1 MLLEGTNRQ
10 IKMEF
15 VCIED
20 LVPKDHILRKIDKY
34 INFSFINDLCRPYY
48 CENNGRP
55 AIEPEIMFKML
66 FIGYLFGI
74 RSETRLVEDVKV
86 NIAYRWFL
94 GYGIEDKIPDA
105 SVIWQ
110 NRLRRFNGTDI
121 PRQIFENI
129 LKQAIAHNLV
139 DGKILY
145 TDSTHLKANANKNK
159 FVEDTVK
166 VEAQEYIKELNAAI
180 NEDRAKHGKKP
191 LKFDETPKKP
201 DDEDDENY
209 FDDDTPT
216 KTIKKSTTDPDSG
229 FMHRNGK
236 PQGFFYLDHRTV
248 DSKCNII
255 TDTFVTPGNVN
266 DVKPYRE
273 RLEYQIEKFGFKVET
288 VGLDAGYNTSAI
300 CKMLLEDFK
309 IRAAMGKR
317 RGCHQKGK
325 YGKYKFKYIPDW
337 DVYICP
343 ERNYLEYVT
352 TDRNGYREYK
362 CKNDRCANCPRREEC
377 LSEKQKTK
385 SLRRHVWEDYRD
397 EVYVF
402 THTDEGKEIY
412 AKRKEKIERSFAE
425 SKELHGLRYCRMRGN
440 ERVSEQCLLTAAV
453 QNMKKIANILWRRD
467 LHFLSTKIKNLIC
480 MTKTHLKMVGLS
492 VIWLGR
498 L

>member
-1 MLLEGTNRQ
+1 MQSLQTADKVKVSGQFFVKNLFKLREIWYNVGIENSVIMGCRNAFGRNKPTNKNGVCMYRGFGTER
-10 IKMEF
+10 
-15 VCIED
+15 
-20 LVPKDHILRKIDKY
+20 PYLRKIDKY

-362 CKNDRCANCPRREEC
+362 CKNYRCANCPRREEC
-377 LSEKQKTK
+377 LREKQKTK

-402 THTDEGKEIY
+402 THTDEGKEY
-412 AKRKEKIERSFAE
+412 TQKEKRKLSRSALQNQKNCMVCAIAVCTGT
-425 SKELHGLRYCRMRGN
+425 KEFPN
-440 ERVSEQCLLTAAV
+440 NACLLQRYRT
-453 QNMKKIANILWRRD
+453 
-467 LHFLSTKIKNLIC
+467 
-480 MTKTHLKMVGLS
+480 
-492 VIWLGR
+492 
-498 L
+498 

>member
-1 MLLEGTNRQ
+1 MLLEKKNRQ
-10 IKMEF
+10 TKLEL
-15 VCIED
+15 VCIEQ
-20 LVPKDHILRKIDKY
+20 LVPEDHILRKIDKY
-34 INFSFINDLCRPYY
+34 IDFSFINKICKPYY

-55 AIEPEIMFKML
+55 AIEPEVMFKML

-74 RSETRLVEDVKV
+74 RSERRLVEEIKV

-110 NRLRRFNGTDI
+110 NRIRRYNGTDI

-129 LKQAIAHNLV
+129 LRQAIEHKLV

-159 FVEDTVK
+159 FVEETVK
-166 VEAQEYIKELNAAI
+166 VEAQDYINDLNEDI

-191 LKFDETPKKP
+191 LKFDDTPKNP
-201 DDEDDENY
+201 DEEDDEDY
-209 FDDDTPT
+209 FDDDDTPT
-216 KTIKKSTTDPDSG
+216 KTVKSSTTDPESG
-229 FMHRNGK
+229 FMHRDGK
-236 PQGFFYLDHRTV
+236 PKGFFYLDHRTV

-255 TDTFVTPGNVN
+255 TDTYVTAGNVN
-266 DVKPYRE
+266 DVKPYID
-273 RLEYQIEKFGFKVET
+273 RLKYQIKTFGFKVET

-300 CKMLLEDFK
+300 CKILLKDLK
-309 IRAAMGKR
+309 LKAAMGKR
-317 RGCHQKGK
+317 RGCQQKGK
-325 YGKYKFKYIPDW
+325 YGKYKFKYIPQW

-352 TDRNGYREYK
+352 TDRNGYKEYK
-362 CKNDRCANCPRREEC
+362 CKNDRCANCPRKVEC

-397 EVYVF
+397 EVYTF
-402 THTDEGKEIY
+402 THTEEGKEIY

-440 ERVSEQCLLTAAV
+440 EKVSEQCLLTAAV
-453 QNMKKIANILWRRD
+453 QNMKKIASILWKRSLRSLSDLFEIPFYMIKTRLKRRV
-467 LHFLSTKIKNLIC
+467 C
-480 MTKTHLKMVGLS
+480 Q
-492 VIWLGR
+492 
-498 L
+498 

>member
-1 MLLEGTNRQ
+1 MHR
-10 IKMEF
+10 
-15 VCIED
+15 
-20 LVPKDHILRKIDKY
+20 
-34 INFSFINDLCRPYY
+34 
-48 CENNGRP
+48 
-55 AIEPEIMFKML
+55 
-66 FIGYLFGI
+66 
-74 RSETRLVEDVKV
+74 
-86 NIAYRWFL
+86 
-94 GYGIEDKIPDA
+94 
-105 SVIWQ
+105 
-110 NRLRRFNGTDI
+110 
-121 PRQIFENI
+121 
-129 LKQAIAHNLV
+129 
-139 DGKILY
+139 DGK
-145 TDSTHLKANANKNK
+145 
-159 FVEDTVK
+159 
-166 VEAQEYIKELNAAI
+166 
-180 NEDRAKHGKKP
+180 
-191 LKFDETPKKP
+191 PK
-201 DDEDDENY
+201 
-209 FDDDTPT
+209 
-216 KTIKKSTTDPDSG
+216 
-229 FMHRNGK
+229 
-236 PQGFFYLDHRTV
+236 GFFYLDHRTV

-309 IRAAMGKR
+309 IQAAMGKR
-317 RGCHQKGK
+317 RGCQQKGK

-453 QNMKKIANILWRRD
+453 QNMKRIANILWKRD
-467 LHFLSTKIKNLIC
+467 FHFLSTWIKNLIC
-480 MTKTHLKMVGLS
+480 MTKPTWKWWVCQ
-492 VIWLGR
+492 
-498 L
+498 